1 MEATNFRTLPKAG
14 ANGDACSF
22 TSSFTFAAAEIGTRV
37 EWAKLPPG
45 TELQEV
51 VLINDALGAS
61 STLGVGELFDSTAD
75 GTTAAASL
83 TAAASTASAGRIES
97 AFHPRTY
104 QVPVTITSTV
114 AGAAVT
120 GKVTAIIKYRY
131 IGTN

>member
-22 TSSFTFAAAEIGTRV
+22 TSSITLSAAAISTRI
-37 EWAKLPPG
+37 EWARLPPG

-51 VLINDALGAS
+51 VLVTDALGAS

-83 TAAASTASAGRIES
+83 VSAASTASAGRIDS
-97 AFHPRTY
+97 AFHPKVYNT
-104 QVPVTITSTV
+104 PVTLTSTV
-114 AGAAVT
+114 GGAAAT